1 MPNQPHQNPSPFFAV
16 SGGTLI
22 AMARPATG
30 PGFARSAPRRRLGRL
45 ARLLANRLDLKRG

>member
-1 MPNQPHQNPSPFFAV
+1 MPNQPHHSPSPFFAV

-30 PGFARSAPRRRLGRL
+30 PAHAPNAPRRRTGRL
-45 ARLLANRLDLKRG
+45 TRLFTNRLDLKRG

>member
-1 MPNQPHQNPSPFFAV
+1 MPNQNPSPFFAV

-30 PGFARSAPRRRLGRL
+30 PAPARNTPRRRPGRL
-45 ARLLANRLDLKRG
+45 TRLLMNRLDLNRG

>member
-1 MPNQPHQNPSPFFAV
+1 MPNQPHLNPSPFFAV

-30 PGFARSAPRRRLGRL
+30 HAPARQPRRRL
-45 ARLLANRLDLKRG
+45 ARLFPNRLDLKRG

>member
-30 PGFARSAPRRRLGRL
+30 PGFARSAPRRRPGRL
-45 ARLLANRLDLKRG
+45 VRLLDRLDLKRG

>member
-1 MPNQPHQNPSPFFAV
+1 MPNQPHRNPSPFFAV

-30 PGFARSAPRRRLGRL
+30 PGFAGNTPRRRPGRL
-45 ARLLANRLDLKRG
+45 VRLLDRLDLKRG

>member
-1 MPNQPHQNPSPFFAV
+1 MPNSPHPNSSPFFAV

-30 PGFARSAPRRRLGRL
+30 PVFGRNTPRRRPGRL
-45 ARLLANRLDLKRG
+45 ARLLNHLDLKRG